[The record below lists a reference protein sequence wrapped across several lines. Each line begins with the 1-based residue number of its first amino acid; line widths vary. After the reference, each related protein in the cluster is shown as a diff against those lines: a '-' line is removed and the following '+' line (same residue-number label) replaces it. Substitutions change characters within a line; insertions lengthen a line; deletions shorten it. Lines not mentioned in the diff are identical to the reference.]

1 MQVDKPPGYFCREP
15 DVALGGAVRTGER
28 PSRAGG
34 WHAASFVAGSMLG
47 IGIFIGPPQVAAH
60 VSSTGW
66 YLLVWVAGAVV
77 ALCGAISVAEL
88 GSTIPRSGGEYVY
101 LREAYGK
108 PIAFAAGILQILA
121 IFPGSLAALSVAAA
135 SFQLPALLG
144 PAAAEPIRFLGVEL
158 SAAPLW
164 ASLIVVAFT
173 AINHLG
179 IVVSGRVEVLLAGAP
194 VVLLA
199 VVSSVVLAGRGL
211 PQAAAALGAFDP
223 GALAAAFLPVYFAY
237 SGWNAAIYVAGEIDH
252 PERNLPRALIGGT
265 VGVAAVY
272 LVLCTSFA
280 TLFPL
285 PRLALVGEA
294 GTAAAREL
302 YGSAG
307 EGVATLLILC
317 AVLASINGTVLGGS
331 RIVQAMAENG
341 EGLAFAARRDP
352 RTGAPVA
359 ALWLQAAW
367 AILLVAW
374 RRFDELLAYTSSAML
389 ITAALSVVAV
399 IVLRWRRPELDR
411 PYRVPLYPLP
421 PILFAAASLSV
432 VAILALHGDSSV
444 WLSLG
449 WFGLAL
455 AAYRLLRDRLLPSGR
470 GRREAAGEGGNA
482 MNGSR

>member
-1 MQVDKPPGYFCREP
+1 MSGTRAIPAGRNPHARPVP
-15 DVALGGAVRTGER
+15 DVALAAAVRTEQGQ
-28 PSRAGG
+28 PRAGG

-47 IGIFIGPPQVAAH
+47 IGIFIGPPQVATH
-60 VSSTGW
+60 VGSMVW
-66 YLLVWVAGAVV
+66 YLLVWAAGAVV

-88 GSTIPRSGGEYVY
+88 GAMMPRSGGEYVY

-108 PIAFAAGILQILA
+108 AIAFAAGILQILA
-121 IFPGSLAALSVAAA
+121 IFPGSLAALAVAAA

-144 PAAAEPIRFLGVEL
+144 PAAAGPIRFLGVEL

-164 ASLIVVAFT
+164 ASLIIVAFT

-179 IVVSGRVEVLLAGAP
+179 IVVSGRVEVLLAGVP

-199 VVSSVVLAGRGL
+199 AAASVVLAARGV
-211 PQAAAALGAFDP
+211 PEAGAAAGAFDP

-237 SGWNAAIYVAGEIDH
+237 SGWNAAIYVAGEIRH
-252 PERNLPRALIGGT
+252 PERSLPRALVGGT
-265 VGVAAVY
+265 VGVAALY
-272 LVLCTSFA
+272 LVLCAGFA
-280 TLFPL
+280 ALFPL
-285 PRLALVGEA
+285 PDLALVGEA

-302 YGSAG
+302 FGSAG

-331 RIVQAMAENG
+331 RVVQAMAANR
-341 EGLAFAARRDP
+341 EGLALAARRDP

-367 AILLVAW
+367 AIMLVAF

-389 ITAALSVVAV
+389 ITAALSVLAV

-421 PILFAAASLSV
+421 PLVFAAASLSV
-432 VAILALHGDSSV
+432 VVILALRGDSSV

-449 WFGLAL
+449 WFGLGL
-455 AAYRLLRDRLLPSGR
+455 AAYHLLRALNP
-470 GRREAAGEGGNA
+470 
-482 MNGSR
+482 

>member
-1 MQVDKPPGYFCREP
+1 MSGTQAIQAGRSPRAGPAPEATFAAAARTEQGPP
-15 DVALGGAVRTGER
+15 
-28 PSRAGG
+28 RAGG
-34 WHAASFVAGSMLG
+34 WQAASFVAGSMLG

-60 VSSTGW
+60 VSSTVW
-66 YLLVWVAGAVV
+66 YLFVWIAGAVV
-77 ALCGAISVAEL
+77 ALCGALSVAEL
-88 GSTIPRSGGEYVY
+88 GAMMPRSGGEYVY

-108 PIAFAAGILQILA
+108 PIAFAAGVVQILA
-121 IFPGSLAALSVAAA
+121 IFPGSLAALAVAAA

-158 SAAPLW
+158 AAAPLW

-179 IVVSGRVEVLLAGAP
+179 IVVSGRVELLLAGVP

-199 VVSSVVLAGRGL
+199 ATSTVVVAVRGL
-211 PQAAAALGAFDP
+211 PGVAAPAGAFDA

-237 SGWNAAIYVAGEIDH
+237 SGWNAAIYVAGEIRH
-252 PERNLPRALIGGT
+252 PERSLPRALVGGT
-265 VGVAAVY
+265 AGVAAVY
-272 LVLCTSFA
+272 LVLCAGFVA
-280 TLFPL
+280 LFPL
-285 PRLALVGEA
+285 RRLALVGEA

-302 YGSAG
+302 FGTAG
-307 EGVATLLILC
+307 EAVATLLILC

-331 RIVQAMAENG
+331 RIVQAMARNG
-341 EGLAFAARRDP
+341 EGFAFAARRDP

-367 AILLVAW
+367 SIVLVAF

-389 ITAALSVVAV
+389 VTAALSVLAV
-399 IVLRWRRPELDR
+399 MVLRWRRPEFDR

-421 PILFAAASLSV
+421 PLVFAAASLSV
-432 VAILALHGDSSV
+432 VAILALRGDSSV

-449 WFGLAL
+449 WFGLGL
-455 AAYRLLRDRLLPSGR
+455 AAHRLLRAPNSLQR
-470 GRREAAGEGGNA
+470 GEG
-482 MNGSR
+482 SRSR